1 LRHRLAPA
9 MSQDYFRAWLQPRG
23 GSFAER
29 FSQMFQYFLAV
40 GLFDAYP
47 LPQRM
52 TGVRRA
58 LKYTGE
64 LIDDGRCP
72 LVYPEG
78 KRTPDGTLQPF
89 KSGIGLMATR
99 LHVPV
104 VPVYVSGLY
113 EIYSIHDEWLHW
125 GTAKVKFGPPLHLEN
140 EPDEQSA
147 TRTVEQAI
155 HKMASRGDASI

>member
-1 LRHRLAPA
+1 
-9 MSQDYFRAWLQPRG
+9 M
-23 GSFAER
+23 
-29 FSQMFQYFLAV
+29 
-40 GLFDAYP
+40 
-47 LPQRM
+47 
-52 TGVRRA
+52 RRA

-104 VPVYVSGLY
+104 VPIYVSGLY

-125 GTAKVKFGPPLHLEN
+125 GTAKVKLGPPLDLEN

-155 HKMASRGDASI
+155 HKMASRGDAST